1 MRNYFNCILVFS
13 ICFNLA
19 MPLTLNL
26 EINIDDNEE
35 SEFGGRYRKFC

>member
-1 MRNYFNCILVFS
+1 MVHL

-26 EINIDDNEE
+26 EINIDDKED